1 MPDKV
6 NSGMNRVALVIGG
19 ASGIGAA
26 SSRQLARDGF
36 TVAVADLSLPDAATI
51 AASLDGAGHAGF
63 AADIAS
69 ESSIAAL
76 FNAVESLLGT
86 LAVLVISAGT
96 NGYVDGKRPS
106 LRNTS
111 LETWN
116 RVFAINTTGPFLAI
130 SEMLRRRE
138 ALPVQHGRIILI
150 ASMSSQNAAVNSPA
164 AYVAS
169 KGAVSALTK
178 AAAGEGAQFGL
189 TVNAVAPGAIDTPML
204 RAVMPVERDAGYFS
218 TTVAGRAGTPDEI
231 AAAVSFLASPGAT
244 YVNGAC
250 IDVNGG
256 MLMR

>member
-1 MPDKV
+1 M
-6 NSGMNRVALVIGG
+6 SRVALIIGG

-26 SSRQLARDGF
+26 SARQLAEDGF
-36 TVAVADLSLPDAATI
+36 TVAVADLGLSDAQNL
-51 AASLDGAGHAGF
+51 AASLDGEGHAGF

-69 ESSIAAL
+69 ATSIATL
-76 FNAVESLLGT
+76 FDSVESQMGPLT
-86 LAVLVISAGT
+86 ALVISAGT
-96 NGYVDGKRPS
+96 SGYVDGKRPD

-111 LETWN
+111 LESWK
-116 RVFAINTTGPFLAI
+116 RVFAINATGPFLAI
-130 SEMLRRRE
+130 GEMLRRRE
-138 ALPVQHGRIILI
+138 ASPVQHGRIILI

-164 AYVAS
+164 SYIAS

-178 AAAGEGAQFGL
+178 AAAGEGAQLGL

-204 RAVMPVERDAGYFS
+204 RAVMPVERDASYFS
-218 TTVAGRAGTPDEI
+218 TTVAGRAGTPEEI
-231 AAAVSFLASPGAT
+231 AAAVGFLASAGAS